1 MKEESMKRTLHV
13 IVAEMLAKNKRKQF
27 TAHEIADMIVKT
39 EHEFVAKKIKRTL
52 KSDKELVFQLMS
64 EIGAQYP
71 KLQRQNIAKTADRPC
86 KYFYQKQTA
95 AKEQAVVK
103 EKAPAKA
110 KAKATAK
117 KAKAVAKKK

>member
-1 MKEESMKRTLHV
+1 MKKTLHD
-13 IVAEMLAKNKRKQF
+13 IVAEIVAKNKRKQF
-27 TAHEIADMIVKT
+27 TAHEIADIIVKT
-39 EHEFVAKKIKRTL
+39 EHEFVAKKTKRTM
-52 KSDKELVFQLMS
+52 KTDKELVFQLMS

-71 KLQRQNIAKTADRPC
+71 KLHRQNVSKTDDRPC
-86 KYFYQKQTA
+86 KYFYQKQSA